1 MKLFQFLLL
10 ISILHITTIS
20 KLSSHS
26 QEYHINEYQ
35 RNQENPKGLKK
46 THDNDFSNAQII
58 LNGNNQIGTYSDLIN
73 LPENFDFKFNNAEV
87 NRFKVSN
94 SGILTF
100 DINTDI
106 ITDNINANLP
116 SDKIPNNSICIWG
129 LELTGSNSNIYSEQI
144 GEAPNRQF
152 WITFSDNRTN
162 SLYTSWAIV
171 LEETT
176 NRFYIVDQAYSY
188 YQNNDF
194 LNGLTIGVQID
205 SEDAISANGS
215 PNLSGYSKR
224 SLGPSNNQFYSFIPF
239 QRPEF
244 NAEINEFITPLFPNY
259 ETAPYEIKFKFKN
272 TGGEIAKTLE
282 INYQIGDGEIIT
294 ELVTDIF
301 IPTNDYEV
309 ISFDTKWQPSTNGNF
324 QIKIWISKVN
334 SNDVFN
340 QDEATH
346 VSNMKISN
354 TIPDNIDLFL
364 SAEPIITKISSI
376 SDGLD
381 SPTDLDFHPDYE
393 LNQLWVINK
402 KTSNSGGS
410 TTTYF
415 NAGSESQTVQTLKD
429 GNSWHFMSFPT
440 GIAFSENTNFGTA
453 AGIYDANH
461 SGGANQPFTGPSL
474 WSSDFNIYA
483 QNPGKGGN
491 GSHLDMLHESPY
503 CQGITYESGNA
514 FWVFD
519 GNSNDI
525 VRYDFVKGHGNGNDY
540 HEDGMIRR
548 YSDIEVK
555 KDPNENAVSH
565 LVLDNNREWLYVV
578 DNGNK
583 RLLRMNINSGEV
595 SSSPPK
601 YNQMEQLTEYVA
613 ITDYDIEILLEE
625 GLDSPAGIDLVSD
638 KLLISDYETGTI
650 KIYQIDENDNENIIK
665 EIGKIETNA
674 KGINGIKIGP
684 NGNIWYVN
692 TINNEVYKISP
703 NKAASVS
710 NSLITSNYNVYP
722 NPSKSNFMITFSSD
736 TNIELEAN
744 IYDLHS
750 KLIRNLGSQTSI
762 NNNFNIKWD
771 GLSNNGQ
778 KVISGTYYLI
788 INNKEFSQTIKLVIN

>member
-1 MKLFQFLLL
+1 MKLFQFFLL
-10 ISILHITTIS
+10 IFFLSFTTENT
-20 KLSSHS
+20 LFSHA

-35 RNQENPKGLKK
+35 RNQENPKGLKT
-46 THDNDFSNAQII
+46 THDNDFSNAKLI
-58 LNGNNQIGTYSDLIN
+58 LNGTAQIGTYSNIIDLPQDFN
-73 LPENFDFKFNNAEV
+73 FKFNNEEV
-87 NRFKVSN
+87 SQFKVSN

-100 DINTDI
+100 DINSEI
-106 ITDNINANLP
+106 IVDNNNSELP
-116 SDKIPNNSICIWG
+116 SDKIPNTSICIWG
-129 LELTGSNSNIYSEQI
+129 LALTGANSNIYSEVY
-144 GEAPNRQF
+144 GEAPNRQY

-171 LEETT
+171 LEETS

-188 YQNNDF
+188 FQNDF

-205 SEDAISANGS
+205 SEDAISVNGS

-224 SLGPSNNQFYSFIPF
+224 SLGPSNNQFYTFIPF
-239 QRPEF
+239 SRPEF
-244 NAEINEFITPLFPNY
+244 NAEINEYITPQFPNL

-282 INYQIGDGEIIT
+282 INYQIDDDEVVT
-294 ELVTDIF
+294 ELTTDIF

-309 ISFDTKWQPSTNGNF
+309 ITFDTKWQPNTNDNY

-346 VSNMKISN
+346 ISNMMISN
-354 TIPDNIDLFL
+354 SIPDKIDLFL
-364 SAEPIITKISSI
+364 SAEPNINKISSN

-381 SPTDLDFHPDYE
+381 KPTDLDFHPDFG

-415 NAGSESQTVQTLKD
+415 NAGTDDQTVQTLKD
-429 GNSWHFMSFPT
+429 GNSWHFMSLPT

-453 AGIYDANH
+453 AGVYDANH

-474 WSSDFNIYA
+474 WSSNFDIYA
-483 QNPGKGGN
+483 KNPGKGGN

-503 CQGITYESGNA
+503 CQGIAYETGNA

-540 HEDGMIRR
+540 HEDGIVRR
-548 YSDIEVK
+548 YSDIEVM

-565 LVLDNNREWLYVV
+565 LVLDNERKWLYVV

-583 RLLRMNINSGEV
+583 RILRMNINSGEV
-595 SSSPPK
+595 SSNPPK
-601 YNQMEQLTEYVA
+601 YNPMEQLTEYLA
-613 ITDYDIEILLEE
+613 ITAYDIEVLIDENLT
-625 GLDSPAGIDLVSD
+625 SPAGIDLVDD
-638 KLLISDYETGTI
+638 KLLVSDYETGEI
-650 KIYQIDENDNENIIK
+650 IIYQIDENDSENIIK

-684 NGNIWYVN
+684 NGDIWYVN
-692 TINNEVYKISP
+692 TLNNEVFKISP
-703 NKAASVS
+703 SKAASVS
-710 NSLITSNYNVYP
+710 DNLITTKYNVYP
-722 NPSKSNFMITFSSD
+722 NPSKNNF
-736 TNIELEAN
+736 NISFTSENNPVLEAT
-744 IYDLHS
+744 IYDLNS
-750 KLIRNLGSQTSI
+750 KLIRNLGNQTSI
-762 NNNFNIKWD
+762 NNNFNIEWD
-771 GLSNNGQ
+771 GLSNNGN
-778 KVISGTYYLI
+778 KVISGTYYMI
-788 INNKEFSQTIKLVIN
+788 ISNKEFSQTIKLVLN